1 MSTSVVRAQVSPK
14 QAKAEIARR
23 ELARRHLIDF
33 SVYIAP
39 WYRPARHHIY
49 LAGKLEQVKR
59 FIETEGREG
68 IGRLLICEPAQYGK
82 TEQAS
87 RLFPAWTLGDLP
99 DTRIIL
105 TSYGADLATE
115 NSRIMRN
122 YVGSDAYANI
132 FGRRSAMDDPVE
144 LSPESRSVVSWNLK
158 DHRGS
163 VFAAGVGGGVTG
175 RPGHLVV
182 IDDPFKS
189 REDAESEVYRR
200 KVMSW
205 YRSVIYPRVANTP
218 GGAIII
224 MHTRWDQED
233 LAGQLLTLMMSDPE
247 ADQFEVV
254 FLPALALDEDKYPKT
269 EAEFR
274 ENLLRGI
281 YIPMGGD
288 ALGRRPGEPLWPER
302 SDAKKLATTRSNMLD
317 YDFEAIFQQMPRMAE
332 GEFFDDKDFPIIEK
346 APEGLQWY
354 RYCDLALGES
364 ETSDHNS
371 TIAVALDDK
380 TGDLI
385 LRDRIKVRKLE
396 EFLAQ
401 CGTAMLSDA
410 ELSTEWGI
418 EDVAFQRL
426 VVKDFLKKREFAK
439 VRIRATKPNGDKVER
454 ARPWQLRGKQGHVKL
469 VRGPW
474 NLDFIREATSFPKG
488 RHDDD
493 VDTVSG
499 GVQMIAEDGGDQKT
513 ASAEATVAMVEELFG
528 ESILHDQFSV
538 IS

>member
-1 MSTSVVRAQVSPK
+1 MVASAMRIKVTPKAARAEM
-14 QAKAEIARR
+14 AKR
-23 ELARRHLIDF
+23 ELGRRHLIDY
-33 SVYIAP
+33 SIYVAP
-39 WYRPARHHIY
+39 WYKPARHHIY
-49 LAGKLEQVKR
+49 LAEKLEQVKR
-59 FIETEGREG
+59 FIETQGKEG

-87 RLFPAWTLGDLP
+87 RLFPSWVLGDLP

-115 NSRIMRN
+115 NSRITRN

-132 FGRRSAMDDPVE
+132 FGKRSAVDEPVE

-163 VFAAGVGGGVTG
+163 VFAAGVGGGITG
-175 RPGHLVV
+175 RPANLVV

-189 REDAESEVYRR
+189 REDAESATYRN

-205 YRSVIYPRVANTP
+205 YRSVVYPRVANTP
-218 GGAIII
+218 GAAIII

-233 LAGQLLTLMMSDPE
+233 LAGQLLTLMISDPE

-254 FLPALALDEDKYPKT
+254 FLPALALEEDKYPKT
-269 EAEFR
+269 EEEYR

-281 YIPMGGD
+281 YVPMNGD
-288 ALGRRPGEPLWPER
+288 VLGRKPGEPLWPER
-302 SDAKKLATTRSNMLD
+302 SDAKKLATTRANMLD
-317 YDFEAIFQQMPRMAE
+317 YDFEAIFQQLPRMAD
-332 GEFFDDKDFPIIEK
+332 GEFFDDKDFGIIEK

-354 RYCDLALGES
+354 RFCDLALGET
-364 ETSDHNS
+364 ETSDWNS
-371 TIAVALDDK
+371 SLAVALD
-380 TGDLI
+380 TEGNLI
-385 LRDRIKVRKLE
+385 LRDRIKEHKLE
-396 EFLAQ
+396 SFLPLVK
-401 CGTAMLSDA
+401 TAMLSDA
-410 ELSTEWGI
+410 ELNTEWGI
-418 EDVAFQRL
+418 ESNAFQKL
-426 VVKDFLKKREFAK
+426 VVKTFLKDKDLVK
-439 VRIRATKPNGDKVER
+439 VRIQAIIVDKDKVSR
-454 ARPWQLRGKQGHVKL
+454 ARPWALRAKLGHVKL

-499 GVQMIAEDGGDQKT
+499 GVEMIAEDGGDQKT
-513 ASAEATVAMVEELFG
+513 ASSEAIVVSAETLFEG
-528 ESILHDQFSV
+528 AFT
-538 IS
+538 

>member
-1 MSTSVVRAQVSPK
+1 MSSVSVRAQDP
-14 QAKAEIARR
+14 QAARAERARR
-23 ELARRHLIDF
+23 ELARRHLIDY
-33 SVYIAP
+33 SKYVAP
-39 WYRPARHHIY
+39 WYQPAKHHIY
-49 LAGKLEQVKR
+49 LAEKLERVKR
-59 FIETEGREG
+59 YIETKGKEG

-87 RLFPAWTLGDLP
+87 RLFPSWVLGDLP

-105 TSYGADLATE
+105 CSYGADLATE
-115 NSRIMRN
+115 NSRHTRN
-122 YVGSDAYANI
+122 YVGSEAYARL
-132 FGRRSAMDDPVE
+132 FGNRSAVDEPVE

-163 VFAAGVGGGVTG
+163 VFAAGVGGGITG
-175 RPGHLVV
+175 RPANLIV

-189 REDAESEVYRR
+189 REDAESETYRK

-218 GGAIII
+218 GAAIII

-233 LAGQLLTLMMSDPE
+233 LAGQLLTQMVSDPD
-247 ADQFEVV
+247 ADQWDVV
-254 FLPALALDEDKYPKT
+254 FLPATALQEDEYPKT

-288 ALGRRPGEPLWPER
+288 PLGRQPGEALWRER
-302 SDAKKLATTRSNMLD
+302 SDEKKLAATRANMLD
-317 YDFEAIFQQMPRMAE
+317 QDYMSIFQQLPRMAV
-332 GEFFDDKDFPIIEK
+332 GEFFDDDNFKIIEK
-346 APEGLQWY
+346 APENLQWY

-364 ETSDHNS
+364 QTSDKNS
-371 TIAVALDDK
+371 SVAVALDEK
-380 TGDLI
+380 TGNLI
-385 LRDRIKVRKLE
+385 LRDRIKERNLD

-401 CGTAMLSDA
+401 VKTAMLSDN
-410 ELSTEWGI
+410 EVGTEWGI
-418 EDVAFQRL
+418 ERNNFQRL
-426 VVKDFLKKREFAK
+426 VVKEFLKDKSLVR
-439 VRIRATKPNGDKVER
+439 VRIRGVDAENDKVSR
-454 ARPWQLRGKQGHVKL
+454 ARPWQLRAKQGHVKL

-474 NLDFIREATSFPKG
+474 NLDFVREVTSFPKG

-499 GVQMIAEDGGDQKT
+499 GVQMIAEDGGGNNDRAAT
-513 ASAEATVAMVEELFG
+513 AEAVVVDASELLDEPMQLFG
-528 ESILHDQFSV
+528 F
-538 IS
+538 

>member
-1 MSTSVVRAQVSPK
+1 MVAASIAPTKPEL
-14 QAKAEIARR
+14 AKAERAKR
-23 ELARRHLIDF
+23 ELARRHLIDY
-33 SVYIAP
+33 SIYIAP
-39 WYRPARHHIY
+39 WYAPARHHIY
-49 LAGKLEQVKR
+49 LAQKLEQVKR
-59 FIETEGREG
+59 FIETKGQEG

-87 RLFPAWTLGDLP
+87 RLFPSWVLGDLP

-115 NSRIMRN
+115 NSRVMRN
-122 YVGSDAYANI
+122 YVGSDAYANL
-132 FGRRSAMDDPVE
+132 FGRRSAMDEPVE

-163 VFAAGVGGGVTG
+163 VFAAGVGGGITG
-175 RPGHLVV
+175 RPANLVV

-189 REDAESEVYRR
+189 REDAESETYRR

-205 YRSVIYPRVANTP
+205 YRSVVYPRVANTP
-218 GGAIII
+218 GAAIII

-233 LAGQLLTLMMSDPE
+233 LAGQLLTQMISDPE
-247 ADQFEVV
+247 ADQWEVV
-254 FLPALALDEDKYPKT
+254 FLPALALDEDQYPKT
-269 EAEFR
+269 EEEYR

-281 YIPMGGD
+281 FIPMGGD
-288 ALGRRPGEPLWPER
+288 PLGRMPGEALWPER
-302 SDAKKLATTRSNMLD
+302 SDEKKLAKTRSNMLD

-332 GEFFDDKDFPIIEK
+332 GEFFDDKDFPIVEK
-346 APEGLQWY
+346 APQGLQWY

-364 ETSDHNS
+364 ETSDFNS
-371 TIAVALDDK
+371 TIAVALDEN
-380 TGDLI
+380 TGVI
-385 LRDRIKVRKLE
+385 YLRDRIKERDLDK
-396 EFLAQ
+396 FLPLVK
-401 CGTAMLSDA
+401 TSMLSDR
-410 ELSTEWGI
+410 ELKTEWGI
-418 EDVAFQRL
+418 ESNNFQRL
-426 VVKDFLKKREFAK
+426 VVRQFMKDKAL
-439 VRIRATKPNGDKVER
+439 VRIRIQGIDADGDKVER
-454 ARPWQLRGKQGHVKL
+454 ARTWQLRAKQGYVKL

-513 ASAEATVAMVEELFG
+513 ASAEAVVVTAESLF
-528 ESILHDQFSV
+528 EMNV
-538 IS
+538 